1 MVSCCRLKRPPKR
14 STHLAKDHM
23 HVSHAEAG
31 IDSRYQG
38 QLNIGHWNE
47 GERVNETSRL
57 ACH

>member
-1 MVSCCRLKRPPKR
+1 MVSRRRLKRPLKR
-14 STHLAKDHM
+14 STHLAKDRM

-38 QLNIGHWNE
+38 QLIGHWDE
-47 GERVNETSRL
+47 SERVSEASRL